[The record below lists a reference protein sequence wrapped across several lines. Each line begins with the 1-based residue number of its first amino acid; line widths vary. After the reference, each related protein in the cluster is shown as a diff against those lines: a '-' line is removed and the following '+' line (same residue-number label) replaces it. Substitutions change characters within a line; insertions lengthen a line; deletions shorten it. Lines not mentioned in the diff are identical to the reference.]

1 MSKCVSVRAVIVAYS
16 GEFNSYKSETILG
29 LCSLCFVS
37 MFFLYS
43 MAQSRVQLLEEER
56 LSTTSQLASKKEE
69 YISQSRELNQLRET
83 VAQLE
88 ANILVKDGE
97 ARAVKDIVLQLEVEK
112 ELRMRCELREEGER
126 RERIAAVS
134 QLLAT
139 QSECN
144 NRIREVEEKKTS
156 AVEAL
161 QAASAELQ
169 RERDAAAEESRREA
183 GRAAGLAKEVQQ
195 LHVELENASVNHE
208 SAEKMGKITG
218 ELEVMRLRLQE
229 AHSAQV

>member
-1 MSKCVSVRAVIVAYS
+1 
-16 GEFNSYKSETILG
+16 
-29 LCSLCFVS
+29 
-37 MFFLYS
+37 